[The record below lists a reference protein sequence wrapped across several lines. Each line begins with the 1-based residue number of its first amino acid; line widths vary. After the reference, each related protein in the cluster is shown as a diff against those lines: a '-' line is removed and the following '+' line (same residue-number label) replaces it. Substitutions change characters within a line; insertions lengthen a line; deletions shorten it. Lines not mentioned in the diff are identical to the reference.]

1 MKKIISNIIICCCV
15 FLFSYNILG
24 QSLNGSFES
33 KFKRYKKN
41 EAFSGNET
49 QNWNAT
55 AWKGERIHKQIVL
68 WSNANINDLN
78 YTVGDFRNGSEILN
92 TSNVKLRF
100 CKYVKGDPQA
110 RSCSEYPAH
119 PNAVE
124 IADVLSDVE
133 INTLAASDPIKLW
146 VTIDVPSETIAGVY
160 TGTITTNGGNM
171 SLIFNIELTV
181 VDYTL
186 PIVAD
191 WGFHLDLWQFPVNI
205 LNHYNTANPSNTIT
219 IWSDEH
225 FALFEPAYRLL
236 ADSGQKAITTYV
248 KEGALGAESMIKWI
262 KKTNG
267 TWEYDFTVFD
277 KYVTALMSWGITK
290 QIDCFSPVG
299 WNETIIPYWDEATGT
314 MINLSAP
321 LGSATYN
328 TRWDHFLTVFK
339 TYLDGKGWFE
349 KTILYLDEVS
359 EVKLNSVVSVVHGN
373 NSQWKLG
380 IAYSH
385 GLSNTS
391 KANFYDLSGILEDAS
406 NDGISDNKVSTFYT
420 SCTQTTPNSYITPD
434 NNIAEMTWMAWH
446 AMKEGYDGY
455 LRWAF
460 DYWQLSDPF
469 DARDGSHTA
478 GDFAM
483 IYRDSNNSPTS
494 FLQSLRLMNLR
505 EGIQDYEKIKVLK
518 TSLGNSSTTYDI
530 EALNGLNEM
539 ISNFGRA
546 TGVGAQQLVLQ
557 GQKTIEDIVLG
568 NFSSNNDSGDSGIPN
583 TYCDVT
589 GTGNYNASLVSTTG
603 GNTTNILYGADA
615 STDNYVLSSQK
626 IDITQ
631 GETFILSVTNSNGW
645 SRSIV
650 WIDWNRDGDFV
661 DSGERLTPLS
671 LEKTTAGTTPTYSL
685 DIVIPNDAVVGMIK
699 MRIVTG
705 DAWTYEDSAIPTT
718 PCGIPIPDGTLE
730 NAAIKDFRLE
740 IVSSTLGLNDFN
752 INNNIRVFP
761 NPTSGFFSITLPNSM
776 NEVVVK
782 LYNIQ
787 SQLLL
792 SSKYPVING
801 NIQLDIS
808 NQPTGMY
815 FALVFLE
822 KPFLAKLVKNN

>member
-1 MKKIISNIIICCCV
+1 MSKKVIFLLAFSVFIIKGTSQD
-15 FLFSYNILG
+15 L
-24 QSLNGSFES
+24 QGSFES
-33 KFKRYKKN
+33 KFKRYQKN
-41 EAFSGNET
+41 ESFSGKPSQIWST
-49 QNWNAT
+49 V

-68 WSNANINDLN
+68 WSDSNINNLSYSIAN
-78 YTVGDFRNGSEILN
+78 FENGNEEIP
-92 TSNVKLRF
+92 SSIVSLRF
-100 CKYVKGDPQA
+100 GKYIKGDPEA
-110 RSCSEYPAH
+110 RSCSEYQTH
-119 PNAVE
+119 PNYVE
-124 IADVLSDVE
+124 IIDALSDVE
-133 INTLAASDPIKLW
+133 IKTISSRDPLKLW
-146 VTIDVPSETIAGVY
+146 VTIDVPSSISAGNYTSTIVV
-160 TGTITTNGGNM
+160 NGGVNP
-171 SLIFNIELTV
+171 LVFKINLNI
-181 VDYTL
+181 VDYDL
-186 PIVAD
+186 PNVEN
-191 WGFHLDLWQFPVNI
+191 WNFHLDLWQFPVTI
-205 LNHYNTANPSNTIT
+205 LNHYNTANPNNKIAV
-219 IWSDEH
+219 WSDEH
-225 FALFEPAYRLL
+225 FELFEPAYKLL
-236 ADSGQKAITTYV
+236 ADTGQKSITTYI
-248 KEGALGAESMIKWI
+248 KGGSLGAESMVKWI
-262 KKTNG
+262 KKMDGSWDYN
-267 TWEYDFTVFD
+267 FTTFD
-277 KYVTALMSWGITK
+277 KYVSTLMSWGITK
-290 QIDCFSPVG
+290 QISCFSPVG
-299 WNETIIPYWDEATGT
+299 WNESIIPFWDEATNS
-314 MINLSAP
+314 MVNLNAP
-321 LGSATYN
+321 LGSNSYN
-328 TRWDHFLTVFK
+328 TRWDHFLIAFK
-339 TYLDGKGWFE
+339 IHLENKGWFE
-349 KTILYLDEVS
+349 KTVLYLDEVS
-359 EVKLNSVVSVVHGN
+359 EEKLNSVTTMVHGN
-373 NSQWKLG
+373 NVNWKLG

-385 GLSNTS
+385 GLSNSS
-391 KANFYDLSGILEDAS
+391 KSNFYDLSGILEDAS
-406 NDGISDNKVSTFYT
+406 NEGITEDKISTFYT
-420 SCTQTTPNSYITPD
+420 SCTQTIPNNYVTPENSL
-434 NNIAEMTWMAWH
+434 AEMTWMGWH
-446 AMKEGYDGY
+446 ATKEVYDGY
-455 LRWAF
+455 LRWAYDF
-460 DYWQLSDPF
+460 WQLTDPF

-478 GDFAM
+478 GDFSM
-483 IYRDSNNSPTS
+483 IYRGSNNKSGS
-494 FLQSLRLMNLR
+494 FLPSLRLLMLR
-505 EGIQDYEKIKVLK
+505 EGIQDYEKLKILK
-518 TSLGNSSTTYDI
+518 TSLENSSAAYDI

-631 GETFILSVTNSNGW
+631 GETFSLSVTNSNGW

-685 DIVIPNDAVVGMIK
+685 DVVIPNDAVVGMIK

-730 NAAIKDFRLE
+730 NAAIMDFRLE
-740 IVSSTLGLNDFN
+740 IFSSTLGLNDFN